1 MTAVYQKQLVALRQ
15 AFPAPVS
22 DPVHDGY
29 VVFSLLRTLDRVD
42 ALKSQAPILGTP
54 REPDYAAAVQ
64 AQLGPSP
71 QTLEAVIPQLVGVLD
86 GMLITGHPRSQVN
99 VVAHPSI
106 ASIIGVVLPSMYN
119 PNLCSDES
127 GRGFSEAEVCVASIA
142 SRLVGYDPATAG
154 GVFTF
159 GGTGTLLYGIKI
171 GLEKALPGTFRRGLQ
186 REVEAREGEAPAE
199 PRALGKGSAGASP
212 SQAVILCSQQSHYA
226 CSTVAGWLGLGQDNV
241 IRVQSTRDNA
251 IDVAACETAAR
262 EQLAA
267 GKTIAAIVATLGTTD
282 AFGIDD
288 LAGLAAM
295 RDRLVAEFKLPY
307 QPHLHADAVIGW
319 AWSVFRDYDFAV
331 NSLGFRG
338 RTVRALA
345 AAVSRIRHLPLADS
359 LGIDFH
365 KTGFAPYISSLF
377 LLRERADF
385 AAIVRERETMPYLYH
400 TGEYHPGM
408 FTLETSRSATGVM
421 AALAN
426 LLLLGKD
433 GFRTLIGHSVEMAE
447 VLRELII
454 ARPELSVLNDQNY
467 GPVTLFRA
475 YPPGVDTFKVKE
487 RERSDPAYAAELAKH
502 NDLNRRVF
510 QRVAAE
516 ALAGRGVAIGFT
528 DNYRT
533 SDSGQPICALKS
545 YVLSPFADEEQMH
558 AVVERVLAA
567 LDAEGEAQAKPR
579 RN

>member
-1 MTAVYQKQLVALRQ
+1 MTPLYQRQLAALRA
-15 AFPAPVS
+15 AFPTPVS

-54 REPDYAAAVQ
+54 REPDYAAAAQ
-64 AQLGPSP
+64 ATLADQSQP
-71 QTLEAVIPQLVGVLD
+71 LEAVIPQLVHVLD
-86 GMLITGHPRSQVN
+86 GMLIFGHPRSQVN

-106 ASIIGVVLPSMYN
+106 ASIIGTVLPSMYN

-127 GRGFSEAEVCVASIA
+127 GRGFSEAEVRVASIM
-142 SRLVGYDPATAG
+142 SRMIGYDPAIAG

-159 GGTGTLLYGIKI
+159 GGTGTLLYGLKI
-171 GLEKALPGTFRRGLQ
+171 GLEKALPGVFD
-186 REVEAREGEAPAE
+186 
-199 PRALGKGSAGASP
+199 KGHSG
-212 SQAVILCSQQSHYA
+212 QAVVLCSQAGHYA
-226 CSTVAGWLGLGQDNV
+226 CASASGWLGIGQENVVRVPALADN
-241 IRVQSTRDNA
+241 S
-251 IDVAACETAAR
+251 IDVEAFERAAR
-262 EQLAA
+262 EQLRA
-267 GKTIAAIVATLGTTD
+267 GKSIAAIVATMGTTD

-288 LAGLAAM
+288 LASLHAVREA
-295 RDRLVAEFKLPY
+295 LVQEFKLHY

-319 AWSVFRDYDFAV
+319 AWSVFDDYDWAA
-331 NSLGFRG
+331 NPLGFRG

-345 AAVSRIRHLPLADS
+345 SAASRIRDLALADS
-359 LGIDFH
+359 VGIDFH

-377 LLRERADF
+377 LLKDRTGFGEVARQRES
-385 AAIVRERETMPYLYH
+385 MPYLYH
-400 TGEYHPGM
+400 TGQYHPGM
-408 FTLETSRSATGVM
+408 FTLETSRAATGVM

-426 LLLLGKD
+426 LLLLGKE

-454 ARPELSVLNDQNY
+454 SRPELTILNEDNF

-475 YPPGVDTFKVKE
+475 YPPGIDTFRVKE
-487 RERSDPAYAAELAKH
+487 RELNDADYVPELRRH
-502 NDLNRRVF
+502 NELNRRIF

-533 SDSGQPICALKS
+533 SVTGEPICALKS

-558 AVVERVLAA
+558 AVVQHV
-567 LDAEGEAQAKPR
+567 LDACSAVEAETETQ
-579 RN
+579 

>member
-1 MTAVYQKQLVALRQ
+1 VVPLYQQQLAALRQ

-29 VVFSLLRTLDRVD
+29 VVFSLLRTLDKVD

-54 REPDYAAAVQ
+54 REPDYEAAAQ
-64 AQLGPSP
+64 AVLGAGP
-71 QTLEAVIPQLVGVLD
+71 QTLEAVIPQLVSVLD

-127 GRGFSEAEVCVASIA
+127 GRGFSEAEVRVASIA
-142 SRLVGYDPATAG
+142 SRLVGYDAAKSG

-171 GLEKALPGTFRRGLQ
+171 GLEKALPGTFSKGTS
-186 REVEAREGEAPAE
+186 
-199 PRALGKGSAGASP
+199 GK
-212 SQAVILCSQQSHYA
+212 AVILGSQQSHYA
-226 CSTVAGWLGLGQDNV
+226 CSTVAGWLGIGQDNV
-241 IRVQSTRDNA
+241 IRVRSTRDNA
-251 IDVAACETAAR
+251 IDVAACEAAAR

-267 GKTIAAIVATLGTTD
+267 GNSIAAIVATMGTTD

-288 LAGLAAM
+288 LAALHAM

-319 AWSVFRDYDFAV
+319 AWSVFSDYNFAE
-331 NSLGFRG
+331 NPLGFRG

-345 AAVSRIRHLPLADS
+345 AAVSRIRHLALADS

-377 LLRERADF
+377 LLRDRADF
-385 AAIVRERETMPYLYH
+385 AAVVRQRETMPYLYH

-454 ARPELSVLNDQNY
+454 SRPELSVLNDDNY

-475 YPPGVDTFKVKE
+475 YPPGVDTFQAVE
-487 RERSDPAYAAELAKH
+487 RERSDPSYAGELAKH

-545 YVLSPFADEEQMH
+545 YVLGPFADETQMH
-558 AVVERVLAA
+558 AIIEHVLAA
-567 LDAEGEAQAKPR
+567 CRES
-579 RN
+579 

>member
-1 MTAVYQKQLVALRQ
+1 LGSLVLWIFSSMLPLYQQHLAALRQ

-54 REPDYAAAVQ
+54 REPDYVAAAEARLADA
-64 AQLGPSP
+64 AQP
-71 QTLEAVIPQLVGVLD
+71 LEAVIPQLVHALD
-86 GMLITGHPRSQVN
+86 GMLITAHPRSQVN
-99 VVAHPSI
+99 VVATPSI
-106 ASIIGVVLPSMYN
+106 ASVIGVVLPSMYN

-127 GRGFSEAEVCVASIA
+127 GRGCSEAEVRVASIA
-142 SRLVGYDPATAG
+142 ARLVGYDAKAAG

-159 GGTGTLLYGIKI
+159 GGTGTLLYGVKI
-171 GLEKALPGTFRRGLQ
+171 GLEKALPGAFQRG
-186 REVEAREGEAPAE
+186 VSTP
-199 PRALGKGSAGASP
+199 
-212 SQAVILCSQQSHYA
+212 AVILCSQQSHYA
-226 CSTVAGWLGLGQDNV
+226 CQTVAGWLGLGQESV
-241 IRVQSTRDNA
+241 VRVASQRDNS
-251 IDVAACETAAR
+251 IDVAALEAAAR

-267 GKTIAAIVATLGTTD
+267 GKAIAAIVATMGTTD

-288 LAGLAAM
+288 LAAM
-295 RDRLVAEFKLPY
+295 HALRERLVEEFKLPY
-307 QPHLHADAVIGW
+307 RPHLHADAVIGW
-319 AWSVFRDYDFAV
+319 AWSVFDDYSFAE
-331 NSLGFRG
+331 NPLGFRG

-345 AAVSRIRHLPLADS
+345 AAVSRIRHLGLADS

-377 LLRERADF
+377 LLRDRADF
-385 AAIVRERETMPYLYH
+385 GGVVRQRESMPYLYH

-426 LLLLGKD
+426 LLLLGKE
-433 GFRTLIGHSVEMAE
+433 GFRTLIGHAVEMAE

-454 ARPELSVLNDQNY
+454 SRPELTILNDQNY

-475 YPPGVDTFKVKE
+475 YPAGIDTFRVKE
-487 RERSDPAYAAELAKH
+487 RERTDSTYVGELRKH
-502 NDLNRRVF
+502 NDLNRRIF

-528 DNYRT
+528 DNYR
-533 SDSGQPICALKS
+533 SSESGEPICALKS
-545 YVLSPFADEEQMH
+545 YVLSPFANEEQMH
-558 AVVERVLAA
+558 AVVEHVLAA
-567 LDAEGEAQAKPR
+567 CGAEVVSSQ
-579 RN
+579 

>member
-1 MTAVYQKQLVALRQ
+1 MAPLYQQQLATLRQ

-29 VVFSLLRTLDRVD
+29 VVFSMLRALDRVD

-54 REPDYAAAVQ
+54 RDPDYSAAAAAALAEHSQ
-64 AQLGPSP
+64 P
-71 QTLEAVIPQLVGVLD
+71 LEAVIPQLVGVLD

-127 GRGFSEAEVCVASIA
+127 GRGFSEAEVRVASMA
-142 SRLVGYDPATAG
+142 ARLIGYDPAAAG

-159 GGTGTLLYGIKI
+159 GGTGTLLYGVKI
-171 GLEKALPGTFRRGLQ
+171 GLEKALPGTMRSG
-186 REVEAREGEAPAE
+186 GHH
-199 PRALGKGSAGASP
+199 
-212 SQAVILCSQQSHYA
+212 QAVILCSQHAHYA
-226 CSTVAGWLGLGQDNV
+226 CTTVAGWLGIGQDNV
-241 IRVQSTRDNA
+241 IQVPALRDHS
-251 IDVAACETAAR
+251 IDVAAFESVAR

-267 GKTIAAIVATLGTTD
+267 GKAIAAIVATLGTTD

-288 LAGLAAM
+288 LALLQAA
-295 RDRLVAEFKLPY
+295 RERLVAEFKLPY
-307 QPHLHADAVIGW
+307 RPHLHADAVIGW

-331 NSLGFRG
+331 NPLGFRG

-345 AAVSRIRHLPLADS
+345 AATSRIRHLPLADS

-377 LLRERADF
+377 LLRERAEF
-385 AAIVRERETMPYLYH
+385 QTIVRDRAAMPYLYH

-408 FTLETSRSATGVM
+408 FTLETSRSGTGVM

-426 LLLLGKD
+426 LLLLGKS
-433 GFRTLIGHSVEMAE
+433 GYRTLIGHAVEMAE

-454 ARPELSVLNDQNY
+454 SRPELSILNDQNY

-475 YPPGVDTFKVKE
+475 YPAGVDTFRVKH
-487 RERSDPAYAAELAKH
+487 REESDPAYAAELKRH
-502 NDLNRRVF
+502 NDLNRRIF

-528 DNYRT
+528 DNYRA
-533 SDSGQPICALKS
+533 SVGGEPICALKS
-545 YVLSPFADEEQMH
+545 YVLSPFADETQMH
-558 AVVERVLAA
+558 AVIEHVLAA
-567 LDAEGEAQAKPR
+567 CRAVEGETGL
-579 RN
+579 

>member
-1 MTAVYQKQLVALRQ
+1 MIPLYQQQLAALRQ

-29 VVFSLLRTLDRVD
+29 VVFSLLRTLDKVD
-42 ALKSQAPILGTP
+42 ALKTQAPILGTP
-54 REPDYAAAVQ
+54 REPDYAAATQ
-64 AQLGPSP
+64 AALGPGP
-71 QTLEAVIPQLVGVLD
+71 QTLEAVIPQLVSVLD

-127 GRGFSEAEVCVASIA
+127 GRGFSEAEVRVASIA

-159 GGTGTLLYGIKI
+159 GGTGTLLYGVKI
-171 GLEKALPGTFRRGLQ
+171 GLEKALPGTFAKGLSSPHAP
-186 REVEAREGEAPAE
+186 REAGISRSEMTAI
-199 PRALGKGSAGASP
+199 PRP
-212 SQAVILCSQQSHYA
+212 VILCSQQSHYA
-226 CSTVAGWLGLGQDNV
+226 GRTVAGWLGLGQDNV
-241 IRVQSTRDNA
+241 IRVRSTRDNA
-251 IDVAACETAAR
+251 IDVAACEAAAR

-267 GKTIAAIVATLGTTD
+267 GNAIAAIVATMGTTD

-295 RDRLVAEFKLPY
+295 RDRLVADFKLNY
-307 QPHLHADAVIGW
+307 KPHLHADAVIGW
-319 AWSVFRDYDFAV
+319 AWSVFSDYDFAD
-331 NSLGFRG
+331 NPLGFRG

-345 AAVSRIRHLPLADS
+345 AAVSRIRHLGLSDS

-377 LLRERADF
+377 LLRDRADF
-385 AAIVRERETMPYLYH
+385 AAVVRQRETMPYLYH

-433 GFRTLIGHSVEMAE
+433 GFRTLIGHAVEMAE

-475 YPPGVDTFKVKE
+475 YPPGVDTFRAVE
-487 RERSDPAYAAELAKH
+487 RERSDLSYTGELAKH
-502 NDLNRRVF
+502 NELNRRVF
-510 QRVAAE
+510 QRVATE

-545 YVLSPFADEEQMH
+545 YVLGPFADETQMH
-558 AVVERVLAA
+558 AIIEHVVAACAAER
-567 LDAEGEAQAKPR
+567 
-579 RN
+579 

>member
-1 MTAVYQKQLVALRQ
+1 MPPLYQQHLAALRQ

-42 ALKSQAPILGTP
+42 ALKSHAPILGTP
-54 REPDYAAAVQ
+54 CDPDYATAAEARLADASQ
-64 AQLGPSP
+64 S
-71 QTLEAVIPQLVGVLD
+71 LEAVIPQLVHVLD
-86 GMLITGHPRSQVN
+86 GMLITAHPRSQVN
-99 VVAHPSI
+99 VVASPSI
-106 ASIIGVVLPSMYN
+106 ASVIGGVLPSMYN

-127 GRGFSEAEVCVASIA
+127 GRGFSEAEVRVASIA
-142 SRLVGYDPATAG
+142 ARLVGYDPLTAG

-171 GLEKALPGTFRRGLQ
+171 GLEKALPGTL
-186 REVEAREGEAPAE
+186 EH
-199 PRALGKGSAGASP
+199 GASKP
-212 SQAVILCSQQSHYA
+212 AVVLCSQQSHYA
-226 CSTVAGWLGLGQDNV
+226 CGSVAGWLGLGQDRV
-241 IRVQSTRDNA
+241 IRVASQRDNA
-251 IDVAACETAAR
+251 VDVAALEAAAR
-262 EQLAA
+262 EQLGA
-267 GKTIAAIVATLGTTD
+267 GNSIAAIVATLGTTD

-288 LAGLAAM
+288 LLALHAL
-295 RDRLVAEFKLPY
+295 RERLIDEFELPY
-307 QPHLHADAVIGW
+307 RPHIHADAVIGW
-319 AWSVFRDYDFAV
+319 AWSVFDDYSFAE
-331 NSLGFRG
+331 NPLGFRG

-345 AAVSRIRHLPLADS
+345 AAVSRIRHLKLADS

-377 LLRERADF
+377 LLRDRADF
-385 AAIVRERETMPYLYH
+385 GRIVRQRETMPYLYH

-426 LLLLGKD
+426 LLLLGKA
-433 GFRTLIGHSVEMAE
+433 GFRTLIGHAVEMAE

-454 ARPELSVLNDQNY
+454 SRPELSILNDQNY

-475 YPPGVDTFKVKE
+475 YPAGVDTFRVKE
-487 RERSDPAYAAELAKH
+487 RERSDPSYAAELQKH
-502 NDLNRRVF
+502 NELNRRVY

-528 DNYRT
+528 DNYRM
-533 SDSGQPICALKS
+533 SDGGEPICALKS
-545 YVLSPFADEEQMH
+545 YVLSPFANEEQMH
-558 AVVERVLAA
+558 AVVEHVLAA
-567 LDAEGEAQAKPR
+567 CRAEDRGAGVSPAV
-579 RN
+579 

>member
-1 MTAVYQKQLVALRQ
+1 MASLYQQRLAALRQ

-54 REPDYAAAVQ
+54 RVPDYEVAAAAVL
-64 AQLGPSP
+64 AESS
-71 QTLEAVIPQLVGVLD
+71 QTLEAVTAQLVHVLD
-86 GMLITGHPRSQVN
+86 GMLITAHPQSQVN
-99 VVAHPSI
+99 VVASPSI
-106 ASIIGVVLPSMYN
+106 ASVIGVVLPSMYN

-127 GRGFSEAEVCVASIA
+127 GLGFSEAEVRVASMA
-142 SRLVGYDPATAG
+142 ARLVGYDPKSAG

-171 GLEKALPGTFRRGLQ
+171 GLEKALPGSFGRGI
-186 REVEAREGEAPAE
+186 AGET
-199 PRALGKGSAGASP
+199 
-212 SQAVILCSQQSHYA
+212 VILASQQAHYA
-226 CSTVAGWLGLGQDNV
+226 CSTVAGWLGIGHDQV
-241 IRVQSTRDNA
+241 IRVASHGDNS
-251 IDVAACETAAR
+251 IDIAALKAAAR

-267 GKTIAAIVATLGTTD
+267 GKRIAAIVATLGTTD

-288 LAGLAAM
+288 LAAVY
-295 RDRLVAEFKLPY
+295 RVREELVEEFKLPY
-307 QPHLHADAVIGW
+307 RPHLHADAVIGW
-319 AWSVFRDYDFAV
+319 AWSVFSDYDFAV
-331 NSLGFRG
+331 NELGFRG

-345 AAVSRIRHLPLADS
+345 AAVSRIRYLSLADS

-377 LLRERADF
+377 LLRDRADF
-385 AAIVRERETMPYLYH
+385 AAVVRDRRTMPYLYH

-408 FTLETSRSATGVM
+408 FTLETTRSATGVM

-426 LLLLGKD
+426 LLLLGKE
-433 GFRTLIGHSVEMAE
+433 GFRTLIGHAVEMAE
-447 VLRELII
+447 VLREEII
-454 ARPELSVLNDQNY
+454 SRPELSVLNDQNY

-475 YPPGVDTFKVKE
+475 YPRGVDTFRVKE
-487 RERSDPAYAAELAKH
+487 RERTDPGFVNELQRH

-510 QRVAAE
+510 QRVATE

-533 SDSGQPICALKS
+533 SDSGEPICALKS
-545 YVLSPFADEEQMH
+545 YVLSPFADETQMH
-558 AVVERVLAA
+558 AVIEHVLAA
-567 LDAEGEAQAKPR
+567 CRADGA
-579 RN
+579 